1 MTKGRSPTQYM
12 GVLPKN
18 PPNVIFADRAPV
30 DGTDKAFVPGDLWV
44 DQDDLTVYLFAGV
57 TGALWIALGTGAV
70 GGIVTL
76 TGDSGGAI
84 SPVAGN
90 IDIVGDS
97 TDGASVVGTAGTLT
111 INIAAASTTQRGTLE
126 VATTAEAIAGT
137 SGVVS
142 VAPNGLQAKIGT
154 QTAHGVAMG
163 STGATAALSWSA
175 AGTAGMVFTSGGA
188 AADGSYVA
196 FSSAGSTMTITSNA
210 TTQSF
215 DVNVA
220 TQAQVNAGTSNTTF
234 VTPLTLATNR
244 SASANLLF
252 TENPILQSVLTTG
265 AAPSGATGATNIMM
279 LQGGEVWEEFILGAG
294 QTIIAPRM
302 GSAGLLISLDL
313 TAAEGAEYNP
323 GPRNNTKYSYTIG
336 TSAAFAFEATLTAAD
351 VSGCDPLVIG
361 FRKVEANNA
370 TFADYTDYA
379 SIGLSATDGANIWL
393 KTELNA
399 GGVTSTD
406 TTDTWTDGQT
416 KVLKVL
422 VSAAGVV
429 TYTIGGLAPTVTAA
443 FTFDN
448 GDVVIPFIRLTHAV
462 AAPGAINWVSFKCG
476 PQ

>member
-1 MTKGRSPTQYM
+1 MSLGRNSRQYM
-12 GVLPKN
+12 GVRAILP
-18 PPNVIFADRAPV
+18 PDLQTATRAPTSADRAYV
-30 DGTDKAFVPGDLWV
+30 KGTLWLDTDGVASYMYPGSGDWISLG
-44 DQDDLTVYLFAGV
+44 AG
-57 TGALWIALGTGAV
+57 AI
-70 GGIVTL
+70 GGVVTL
-76 TGDSGGAI
+76 TGDSGGPI
-84 SPVAGN
+84 SPVGGD
-90 IDIVGDS
+90 IDIVGDA
-97 TDGASVVGTAGTLT
+97 TDGVSVVGTAGTLT
-111 INIAAASTTQRGTLE
+111 VNVAAASTTQRGTME
-126 VATTAEAIAGT
+126 IATTAEAIAG
-137 SGVVS
+137 SSSIVA

-220 TQAQVNAGTSNTTF
+220 TQAQVNTGTSNTTF
-234 VTPLTLATNR
+234 VTPLTLATKN
-244 SASANLLF
+244 SSYGAATFNES
-252 TENPILQSVLTTG
+252 PILQSALTTG

-279 LQGGEVWEEFILGAG
+279 LQGGEIWEEFIIGAG

-302 GSAGLLISLDL
+302 SSTGLLISLDL
-313 TAAEGAEYNP
+313 TSTEGAEYNP

-336 TSAAFAFEATLTAAD
+336 TSAAFFFEATLNAAD

-379 SIGLSATDGANIWL
+379 SIGLSASDGANIWL
-393 KTELNA
+393 KTELNG

-406 TTDTWTDGQT
+406 TTDAWTDGQSKT
-416 KVLKVL
+416 LKVL
-422 VSAAGVV
+422 VSATGVV
-429 TYTIGGLAPTVTAA
+429 TYTIGGVAPAVTAA
-443 FTFDN
+443 FTFDAT
-448 GDVVIPFIRLTHAV
+448 DVVIPFIRLTHAA
-462 AAPGAINWVSFKCG
+462 AAPGAVNWISFKCG
-476 PQ
+476 LQ

>member
-1 MTKGRSPTQYM
+1 MSLSRSTRQYM
-12 GVLPKN
+12 GVRAILP
-18 PPNVIFADRAPV
+18 PDLQTATRAP
-30 DGTDKAFVPGDLWV
+30 TSSDKAYVKGTLWLDTAGDSAYMWPGSGNWISLGSG
-44 DQDDLTVYLFAGV
+44 T
-57 TGALWIALGTGAV
+57 TGA
-70 GGIVTL
+70 IVTL

-84 SPVAGN
+84 APVGGN
-90 IDIVGDS
+90 IDVLGDS
-97 TDGASVVGTAGTLT
+97 VDGVSVVGTAGTLT
-111 INIAAASTTQRGTLE
+111 INVAAASTTQRGTME
-126 VATTAEAIAGT
+126 IATTAEAIAG
-137 SGVVS
+137 SSSIVA

-234 VTPLTLATNR
+234 ITPLTLATNR
-244 SASANLLF
+244 STSSSLTFNSS
-252 TENPILQSVLTTG
+252 PVLQSSATTG
-265 AAPSGATGATNIMM
+265 AAPLGTTGATNIMM
-279 LQGGEVWEEFILGAG
+279 MQGGETWEEFILGAG

-313 TAAEGAEYNP
+313 TDDEGAEYNP

-351 VSGCDPLVIG
+351 VSGCDPLLIG

-379 SIGLSATDGANIWL
+379 SIGLSSTNGANIWL
-393 KTELNA
+393 LTELNA
-399 GGVTSTD
+399 GGQTATD
-406 TTDTWTDGQT
+406 TTNAWTDGQSKT
-416 KVLKVL
+416 LKVL
-422 VSAAGVV
+422 VSSAGVV
-429 TYTIGGLAPTVTAA
+429 TYTIAGVAPVVTAA
-443 FTFDN
+443 FTFDT
-448 GDVVIPFIRLTHAV
+448 GDVVIPFVRFLHGTV
-462 AAPGAINWVSFKCG
+462 APGAINWVSFKCG

>member
-1 MTKGRSPTQYM
+1 MALSRSSRQYLGVRAILPPDLQIALRPPTS
-12 GVLPKN
+12 
-18 PPNVIFADRAPV
+18 A
-30 DGTDKAFVPGDLWV
+30 DKAYVKGTLWLDTDASTSWQWPGS
-44 DQDDLTVYLFAGV
+44 GN
-57 TGALWIALGTGAV
+57 WIALGSGTTGA
-70 GGIVTL
+70 IVTL

-90 IDIVGDS
+90 IDILGDS
-97 TDGASVVGTAGTLT
+97 TDGMSVVGTVGTLT
-111 INIAAASTTQRGTLE
+111 VNAAPASTTQRGTME
-126 VATTAEAIAGT
+126 TATTAEAIAG
-137 SGVVS
+137 SS
-142 VAPNGLQAKIGT
+142 AIVAVTPAALQAKIGT

-196 FSSAGSTMTITSNA
+196 ITTPGATMTITSNA
-210 TTQSF
+210 TTQAF

-220 TQAQVNAGTSNTTF
+220 TQAQADAGTSNTTF
-234 VTPLTLATNR
+234 ITPLTLATNR
-244 SASANLLF
+244 ATSSSITF

-279 LQGGEVWEEFILGAG
+279 MQGGEVWEEFILGAG

-302 GSAGLLISLDL
+302 GATGLLISLDL
-313 TAAEGAEYNP
+313 TNTEGAEYNP

-336 TSAAFAFEATLTAAD
+336 TSAAFAFEAVLNAAD
-351 VSGCDPLVIG
+351 VSGCDPLLIG

-399 GGVTSTD
+399 GGQTSTD
-406 TTDTWTDGQT
+406 TTNAWTDGQSKT
-416 KVLKVL
+416 LKVL

-429 TYTIGGLAPTVTAA
+429 TYTIAGVAPVVTAA
-443 FTFDN
+443 FTFDT
-448 GDVVIPFIRLTHAV
+448 GDVVIPFVRLTHGA
-462 AAPGAINWVSFKCG
+462 AAPGAINWVSLKCG

>member
-1 MTKGRSPTQYM
+1 MSLGKSPTQYK
-12 GVLPKN
+12 GVLAKT
-18 PPNVIFADRAPV
+18 PPNLIFAERAPV
-30 DGTDKAFVPGDLWV
+30 DGADVAFNKGDIWV
-44 DQDDLTVYLFAGV
+44 DTSALTSYQFA
-57 TGALWIALGTGAV
+57 AV
-70 GGIVTL
+70 GGAWIVLGSGATGGVVTL

-97 TDGASVVGTAGTLT
+97 TDGVSVVGTAGTLT
-111 INIAAASTTQRGTLE
+111 VNVAAASTTQRGTME
-126 VATTAEAIAGT
+126 IATTAEAIAG
-137 SGVVS
+137 SSSVVA

-163 STGATAALSWSA
+163 NTGATAALSWSA

-196 FSSAGSTMTITSNA
+196 FTTPGSTLTITSNA
-210 TTQSF
+210 TTQAF

-234 VTPLTLATNR
+234 VTPLTLATKDSSFGSIVFNE
-244 SASANLLF
+244 S
-252 TENPILQSVLTTG
+252 PILQSSATTG

-279 LQGGEVWEEFILGAG
+279 MQGGEIWEEFILGAG

-302 GSAGLLISLDL
+302 SADGLLISLDL
-313 TAAEGAEYNP
+313 TNAEGAEYNP
-323 GPRNNTKYSYTIG
+323 GARENTKYSYTIG
-336 TSAAFAFEATLTAAD
+336 TSPAFSFEATLTAAD
-351 VSGCDPLVIG
+351 VSGCDPLFIG

-379 SIGLSATDGANIWL
+379 AIGLSASDGANIWL

-399 GGVTSTD
+399 GGATSTD

-416 KVLKVL
+416 KTLKVL

-429 TYTIGGLAPTVTAA
+429 TYTIDGLAPTVTAA

-448 GDVVIPFIRLTHAV
+448 GDVVIPFIRLTHAA
-462 AAPGAINWVSFKCG
+462 AAPGEINWVSFKCG

>member
-1 MTKGRSPTQYM
+1 MSLAKSQKPYIGVRAIHPPDLQIATRAPTSADTQYVKGNLWLDTVGLATYM
-12 GVLPKN
+12 W
-18 PPNVIFADRAPV
+18 
-30 DGTDKAFVPGDLWV
+30 PGS
-44 DQDDLTVYLFAGV
+44 GN
-57 TGALWIALGTGAV
+57 WIALGAGAV
-70 GGIVTL
+70 GGVVTL

-84 SPVAGN
+84 SPVGGN
-90 IDIVGDS
+90 IDILGDS
-97 TDGASVVGTAGTLT
+97 VDGVTVVGTAGTLT
-111 INIAAASTTQRGTLE
+111 VNVAAASTTQRGTLE
-126 VATTAEAIAGT
+126 IATTAEAIAG
-137 SGVVS
+137 SSAVVA
-142 VAPNGLQAKIGT
+142 VAPNGLQAKLGA
-154 QTAHGVAMG
+154 QTAHGVALG
-163 STGATAALSWSA
+163 STGPTAALSWTS
-175 AGTAGMVFTSGGA
+175 AGTAGFVLTSGGA
-188 AADGSYVA
+188 AADGAYVGFTTPGA
-196 FSSAGSTMTITSNA
+196 TMTINSTA
-210 TTQSF
+210 ALQEF

-220 TQAQVNAGTSNTTF
+220 TQAQVNAGTSSTTF
-234 VTPLTLATNR
+234 VTPLTLATGNTAFG
-244 SASANLLF
+244 SVVFN
-252 TENPILQSVLTTG
+252 ENPILQSVLTTG

-279 LQGGEVWEEFILGAG
+279 MQGGEVWEEFIIGAG

-313 TAAEGAEYNP
+313 TSTEGAEYNP

-393 KTELNA
+393 LTELNA
-399 GGVTSTD
+399 GGVTATD
-406 TTDTWTDGQT
+406 TTNAWTDGQT

-429 TYTIGGLAPTVTAA
+429 TYTIAGVAPVVTAA

-448 GDVVIPFIRLTHAV
+448 GDVVIPFIRLTHAAV
-462 AAPGAINWVSFKCG
+462 APGAINWVSFKCG